1 MILSVLSDI
10 HGNLEAFSEVLK
22 EIKTINPHKIIS
34 LGDNIGYGPN
44 SEEVMNLISKHRIE
58 SVLGNHEMVVKDY
71 QLIRWFNPVAQ
82 KAVKHTLEHLSKSS
96 IKTIKAYEKFIVRDD
111 LRFVHGVPPCSVFLY
126 IFQLQDSNIMKRL
139 DNMEQRICFIG
150 HTHDLGII
158 EYDGSKLERRS
169 LNRRKKVQLRK
180 NCRYIINAGSV
191 GQPRDGDTSAKFM
204 VFDTEK
210 DTIEVKY
217 VPYDFTLT
225 MKKIIEAGLPS
236 VYAEK
241 LSRRFS

>member
-1 MILSVLSDI
+1 MILSVISDI

-22 EIKTINPHKIIS
+22 AIKTINPHKIIS

-44 SEEVMNLISKHRIE
+44 PEEVMTLISEHRIE

-82 KAVKHTLEHLSKSS
+82 KAVEYTLQHLSKSS
-96 IKTIKAYEKFIVRDD
+96 IKAIKAYKNFIVKDD
-111 LRFVHGVPPCSVFLY
+111 LRFVHGVPPCSMFLY
-126 IFQLQDSNIMKRL
+126 IFQLQDSNIMKKL

-150 HTHDLGII
+150 HTHELGII
-158 EYDGSKLERRS
+158 KYDSRKLVKSS
-169 LNRRKKVQLRK
+169 LNKRKKVQLRK

-217 VPYDFTLT
+217 IPYDFTLT
-225 MKKIIEAGLPS
+225 ARKIIEAGLPR